1 MPELISSSTRRA
13 IVGMGATGRSV
24 ADSGEVVG
32 FNSRSL
38 IRVPRWLRILS
49 CAVSYPM

>member
-13 IVGMGATGRSV
+13 IVGMGRLGARSPGF
-24 ADSGEVVG
+24 GEVG
-32 FNSRSL
+32 DFNSRSL